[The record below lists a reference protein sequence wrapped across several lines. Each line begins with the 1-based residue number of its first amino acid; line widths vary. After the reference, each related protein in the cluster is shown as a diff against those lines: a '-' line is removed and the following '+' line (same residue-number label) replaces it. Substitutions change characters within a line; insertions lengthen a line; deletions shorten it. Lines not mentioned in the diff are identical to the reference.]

1 MVPSPLVGEG
11 QGGGEPETSEVGVP
25 PTPNPSPQGG
35 GESGRSKSEAGEP
48 RTVGWALRTRTAV
61 LVRAGIEGAG
71 GDVRRLVAA
80 VLDVPAAAI
89 LRAPERVL
97 TDAQLA
103 TLESYVAR
111 RANREPVS
119 RILGCRDFYGRSFT
133 ISPATLDP
141 RPESE
146 TLVAAALQV
155 AGEEGWEGPRILDV
169 GTGSGCL
176 LITLL
181 CELEGASGTGTDI
194 SAEALAVARGNG
206 ERLGV
211 AERASWLRADLLETV
226 AGRFH
231 MLVANPPYVRSGE
244 IQRLEAEVRDFDP
257 RIALDGGAD
266 GLAVYRRLAAGVASI
281 VPQGGWVVV
290 EVGYDQADAV
300 LPILSGLAVET
311 RIYLDVAGKRRC
323 VAVKT
328 RDRSLA

>member
-1 MVPSPLVGEG
+1 MPSLELSRF
-11 QGGGEPETSEVGVP
+11 GG
-25 PTPNPSPQGG
+25 
-35 GESGRSKSEAGEP
+35 P
-48 RTVGWALRTRTAV
+48 RTVGHLLRECAGALTRV
-61 LVRAGIEGAG
+61 GVEGAG
-71 GDVRRLVAA
+71 GDVRRLLAA
-80 VLDVPAAAI
+80 VLNAPAVAI
-89 LRAPERVL
+89 ATEPRRVL

-103 TLESYVAR
+103 KLESYVAR

-146 TLVAAALQV
+146 TLIAAALQV

-176 LITLL
+176 LVTLL
-181 CELEGASGTGTDI
+181 CELESASGTGTDI
-194 SAEALAVARGNG
+194 GAEALAVARGNA

-211 AERASWLRADLLETV
+211 AGRASWLRADLLETV
-226 AGRFH
+226 SGPFH
-231 MLVANPPYVRSGE
+231 MLVANPPYVRCGE
-244 IQRLEAEVRDFDP
+244 IERLEAEVRDFDP

-266 GLAVYRRLAAGVASI
+266 GLAVYRRLAAGVAGI
-281 VPQGGWVVV
+281 VPQGWVVV
-290 EVGYDQADAV
+290 EVGYDQADAA
-300 LPILSGLAVET
+300 LSIFSGIAVET

>member
-1 MVPSPLVGEG
+1 
-11 QGGGEPETSEVGVP
+11 
-25 PTPNPSPQGG
+25 
-35 GESGRSKSEAGEP
+35 
-48 RTVGWALRTRTAV
+48 V

-111 RANREPVS
+111 RVNREPVS

-300 LPILSGLAVET
+300 LPIFSGLAVET